1 MNIRSLDAVRK
12 EAAQRLDQSK
22 RGMLGQFMTPSA
34 IAAFMA
40 SLFTLTKPVRLL
52 DAGAGIGSLTAAF
65 LNRAVSEGI
74 ETTVE
79 AWEIDPLLRQ
89 YLRETLAEYAH
100 LGNAHGLMIDSTIHA
115 ADFIEQAVV
124 NLGTQK
130 GARFTHAIL
139 NPPYKKMNSNSVH
152 RLLLRKVNVE
162 TVNLYTAFVALAI
175 LLMREGGEIVAI
187 IPRSFCNGAYYR
199 AFREL
204 LLTQCA
210 IRQIHL
216 FDSRNKAF
224 AEDEVL
230 QENLILHLVKNA
242 PQGRVKVTT
251 SHDARF
257 ADITETYHP
266 FDDIVR
272 PDDSERF
279 IHVPTPELERVA
291 SPLFAQGLKEIG
303 LEVCTGPVV
312 DFRVRAHWQQEPLP
326 GSVPLV
332 YPHHLTDGVLTW
344 PKTHKKPN
352 ALARHPEVDK
362 WLMPS
367 GHYVIVKRFSS
378 KEERRRVVAYVI
390 IPNDFEAE
398 WLGFEN
404 HWNVFHVGK
413 KGLTE
418 DLAHGLATFLNS
430 TLFDIQFRLF
440 SGHTQVNATDL
451 RTMKY
456 PERTQL
462 EELGKKAKTKPRDQA
477 SIDALIQSLESST

>member
-1 MNIRSLDAVRK
+1 MNLHSLDAVRK

-34 IAAFMA
+34 
-40 SLFTLTKPVRLL
+40 
-52 DAGAGIGSLTAAF
+52 
-65 LNRAVSEGI
+65 
-74 ETTVE
+74 
-79 AWEIDPLLRQ
+79 
-89 YLRETLAEYAH
+89 
-100 LGNAHGLMIDSTIHA
+100 HA

-139 NPPYKKMNSNSVH
+139 NPPYKKMNANSVH

-204 LLTQCA
+204 LLAQCA

-242 PQGRVKVTT
+242 PQGQVKVTT

-257 ADITETYHP
+257 ADITETCHP

-279 IHVPTPELERVA
+279 IHVPTPPKRGAIELERFQDWCTAVMKRCRSGL
-291 SPLFAQGLKEIG
+291 SP
-303 LEVCTGPVV
+303 T
-312 DFRVRAHWQQEPLP
+312 
-326 GSVPLV
+326 
-332 YPHHLTDGVLTW
+332 YPAPYLTAKVKVL
-344 PKTHKKPN
+344 
-352 ALARHPEVDK
+352 
-362 WLMPS
+362 
-367 GHYVIVKRFSS
+367 
-378 KEERRRVVAYVI
+378 
-390 IPNDFEAE
+390 
-398 WLGFEN
+398 
-404 HWNVFHVGK
+404 
-413 KGLTE
+413 
-418 DLAHGLATFLNS
+418 
-430 TLFDIQFRLF
+430 
-440 SGHTQVNATDL
+440 
-451 RTMKY
+451 
-456 PERTQL
+456 
-462 EELGKKAKTKPRDQA
+462 
-477 SIDALIQSLESST
+477 